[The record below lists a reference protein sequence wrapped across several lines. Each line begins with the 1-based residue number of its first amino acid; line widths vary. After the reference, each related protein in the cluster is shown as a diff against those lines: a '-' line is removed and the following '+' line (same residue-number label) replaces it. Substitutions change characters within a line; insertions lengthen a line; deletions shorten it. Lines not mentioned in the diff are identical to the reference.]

1 MRLERRFTQ
10 AGKAPFEGMAFRA
23 GDSEI
28 RNPDGTIVFQQRGI
42 EVPEAWSQVA
52 TDVLAQKYFRR
63 AGVARRLKK
72 VAEAE
77 KLSGEPVSP
86 ETVLRLKHMIVSHH
100 GEYEFGSPKLP
111 MTLEAVAL
119 HQLDNL
125 DAKLHAYH
133 LLIRDDPNVDSP
145 WTTYHANL
153 GRKFYKGSKS
163 D

>member
-1 MRLERRFTQ
+1 MTAVGHGGSSMRLERRFTQ

-72 VAEAE
+72 VAEADM
-77 KLSGEPVSP
+77 P
-86 ETVLRLKHMIVSHH
+86 ECMLHSMPYVTLLDVLATN
-100 GEYEFGSPKLP
+100 P
-111 MTLEAVAL
+111 
-119 HQLDNL
+119 
-125 DAKLHAYH
+125 
-133 LLIRDDPNVDSP
+133 
-145 WTTYHANL
+145 
-153 GRKFYKGSKS
+153 
-163 D
+163 